1 MMRRCVVE
9 YACFASNFR
18 IQITINIK
26 ASQPRKTERD
36 RRIFSSSPKTSRC
49 MFAISASILLSD
61 SAALLKSI
69 LYQSHVSVRSVG
81 RKKSSG
87 QEHAAIK
94 NLKRS
99 PARRSCVAPRLRRR
113 RTTCSSKHTMP
124 NRLVC
129 RVGDVARPGLETEAA
144 ESAWVALRGQY
155 IFEGTPIFRN
165 CFYYPCNNR

>member
-1 MMRRCVVE
+1 
-9 YACFASNFR
+9 
-18 IQITINIK
+18 
-26 ASQPRKTERD
+26 
-36 RRIFSSSPKTSRC
+36 

-99 PARRSCVAPRLRRR
+99 PVRRSCVAPRLRRR

-129 RVGDVARPGLETEAA
+129 RRRCPSGSGSGRVGDGGGGVRVGCVAGAIYIRGDAHLPKLFLLSIGYSPCVATGEIKTPNG
-144 ESAWVALRGQY
+144 ESLC
-155 IFEGTPIFRN
+155 TPYQF
-165 CFYYPCNNR
+165 